1 MKVWMIRPAR
11 EDDLPQ
17 ILAMEKISHPRPWS
31 RKDFEAELDGHVSF
45 SYFWVAV
52 SADALSKVAGYICF
66 GWIAGEVYIINLTV
80 APGFRRQGVAAR
92 LMDVC
97 IKWAR
102 MHKGKMVVLDVR
114 RDNLPAIAFYEK
126 AGFMMACEGRDR
138 SAVSRQDSV
147 VMTLSIGG

>member
-1 MKVWMIRPAR
+1 MWIIRPAR
-11 EDDLPQ
+11 EEDLPQ
-17 ILAMEKISHPRPWS
+17 IIAMEKVSHPRPWS

-45 SYFWVAV
+45 SYFWVAI
-52 SADALSKVAGYICF
+52 SSDALSKVAGYICF
-66 GWIAGEVYIINLTV
+66 RWFADEVYIINLTV
-80 APGFRRQGVAAR
+80 APDLRRRGVAAR

-102 MHKGKMVVLDVR
+102 MRKGTRVVLDVR

-138 SAVSRQDSV
+138 SAVSMQDSL